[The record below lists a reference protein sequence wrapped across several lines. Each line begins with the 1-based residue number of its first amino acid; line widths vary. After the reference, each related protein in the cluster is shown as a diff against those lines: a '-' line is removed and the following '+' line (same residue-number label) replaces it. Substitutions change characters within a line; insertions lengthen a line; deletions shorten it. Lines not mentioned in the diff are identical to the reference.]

1 MNFLVEDATRFTVSF
16 PLSQQSILFWIFA
29 SFVVHICQRLVEQAG
44 TVIDLPSRRLS
55 VSQSAMCIGC
65 LVWALD
71 VVGFFMYPGLAHEGL
86 QLTPALGA
94 LLITTASA
102 RLTVPHLSRA
112 SDARKVTVAGLGLAI
127 GMVSAHVTLVADYV
141 HGQIRVNPLAVA
153 TSIGLAVSIA
163 VAIALRHRLARLRA
177 VRAEFRSLTWQ
188 EATLAG
194 AAIVPL
200 HWCLIN
206 IFPIQPR
213 QGHQNTES
221 VTLLITLLVFG
232 LAVGIDQLQNLRH
245 EQSRRFLLNR
255 ALALVRSSPRRVGTA
270 QDIQLSLIADRLP
283 ELISPEH
290 LQMYFQPIV
299 AADGNVRQQ
308 EALLRIADPVMGSI
322 SPEPFFLAAEL
333 QGKTAELDR
342 MILQIVIGHMQK
354 WQLQG
359 CAMTVAVNIAPVT
372 LVAEGFADWL
382 EATLRRHALSPHY
395 LKLEMTE
402 HAIIASGE
410 AMVEAMTA
418 LRNRGLG
425 VIMDD
430 FGAGYSS
437 LGVLAALPIEGIKCD
452 RLFVR
457 DLQHDP
463 RRQAM
468 LRHIV
473 ALARELGLSV
483 TAEGVE
489 SAEELTAVADAGIRS
504 FQGYLFAA
512 ALPSAEIIHWH
523 RLSQGVAPFGL
534 VRNGKISPA

>member
-1 MNFLVEDATRFTVSF
+1 MNFLVEDAARFTVSF
-16 PLSQQSILFWIFA
+16 PLSQQSILFWVFA

-44 TVIDLPSRRLS
+44 TVVDLPSRRLS

-71 VVGFFMYPGLAHEGL
+71 VVGFFMYPGLAREGL

-94 LLITTASA
+94 LLIMTASA

-112 SDARKVTVAGLGLAI
+112 SDARKVTVAGLGLAM
-127 GMVSAHVTLVADYV
+127 GMVIAHVTLVADYV
-141 HGQIRVNPLAVA
+141 QGQIRINPLAVGA
-153 TSIGLAVSIA
+153 SIALAVAIA

-177 VRAEFRSLTWQ
+177 ARADFQSLTWQ

-194 AAIVPL
+194 ASIVPL

-206 IFPIQPR
+206 IFPIR
-213 QGHQNTES
+213 ITQGDRNAES
-221 VTLLITLLVFG
+221 VTLLVTLLVFG
-232 LAVGIDQLQNLRH
+232 LAVGMDQLQNLRH
-245 EQSRRFLLNR
+245 EQSRQSLLNR
-255 ALALVRSSPRRVGTA
+255 ALSLVRSSPRRVGTA
-270 QDIQLSLIADRLP
+270 ADIQLSLIADRLT
-283 ELISPEH
+283 ELISPDH

-299 AADGNVRQQ
+299 TAGGTVWQQ

-322 SPEPFFLAAEL
+322 SPESFFLAAEL

-342 MILQIVIGHMQK
+342 MILQIVMGHMQR
-354 WQLQG
+354 WQHQG
-359 CAMTVAVNIAPVT
+359 SVMTVAVNIAPMT
-372 LVAEGFADWL
+372 LAADDFADWL
-382 EATLRRHALSPHY
+382 EATLRQHGLPSHT
-395 LKLEMTE
+395 LKLELTE

-410 AMVEAMTA
+410 AMVDAMTA
-418 LRNRGLG
+418 LRMRGIG

-468 LRHIV
+468 LRHIA

-483 TAEGVE
+483 TAEGME
-489 SAEELTAVADAGIRS
+489 SREELSAVADAGIAS
-504 FQGYLFAA
+504 FQGYLFAP
-512 ALPSAEIIHWH
+512 ALPATEVIAWH
-523 RLSQGVAPFGL
+523 HRDTGLVPFGL
-534 VRNGKISPA
+534 ARGRIQPV

>member
-1 MNFLVEDATRFTVSF
+1 MNFLVENASRFTVSF
-16 PLSQQSILFWIFA
+16 PLSQQSVLFWVFA

-44 TVIDLPSRRLS
+44 TVVDLPSRRLS

-65 LVWALD
+65 MVWALD
-71 VVGFFMYPGLAHEGL
+71 VVGFFMYPGLAREGL

-94 LLITTASA
+94 LLIMTGSA

-112 SDARKVTVAGLGLAI
+112 SDARKVVAAGLGLAI
-127 GMVSAHVTLVADYV
+127 GMVVAHLTLVADYV
-141 HGQIRVNPLAVA
+141 HGQIRINLLAVGASILLAVA
-153 TSIGLAVSIA
+153 IA

-177 VRAEFRSLTWQ
+177 VRADFRSLTWQ

-206 IFPIQPR
+206 IFPIR
-213 QGHQNTES
+213 TNQGIHNAES
-221 VTLLITLLVFG
+221 VTLLVTLLVFG
-232 LAVGIDQLQNLRH
+232 LAVGMDQLQNLRH
-245 EQSRRFLLNR
+245 EQSRQSLLNR
-255 ALALVRSSPRRVGTA
+255 ALALVRSSPRRAGTTA
-270 QDIQLSLIADRLP
+270 DIQLSLIADRLP
-283 ELISPEH
+283 ELISPAH

-299 AADGNVRQQ
+299 TMGGTVWQQ

-333 QGKTAELDR
+333 QGKTTELDR
-342 MILQIVIGHMQK
+342 MILQIVMGHMQR
-354 WQLQG
+354 WQQQG
-359 CAMTVAVNIAPVT
+359 SALTVAVNIAPVT
-372 LVAEGFADWL
+372 LAAKDFADWL
-382 EATLRRHALSPHY
+382 HAALRQHGLAPHY
-395 LKLEMTE
+395 LKLELTE

-410 AMVEAMTA
+410 TMVSAMTA
-418 LRNRGLG
+418 LRMRGIG

-457 DLQHDP
+457 DLQHDL

-468 LRHIV
+468 LRHIA
-473 ALARELGLSV
+473 ALASELGLSV

-489 SAEELTAVADAGIRS
+489 SREELNAVANAGIGS

-512 ALPSAEIIHWH
+512 ALPAAEVISWH
-523 RLSQGVAPFGL
+523 RQSAGVVPLSRGRIQPV
-534 VRNGKISPA
+534 